1 MLSILARENAR
12 EAHKDLGLA
21 FWVEILGGGRIV
33 GKILSLKTHRII
45 PRKGKETTYCALR
58 KGEDTAKYTFVRQ
71 LLPDICYR

>member
-12 EAHKDLGLA
+12 EARKDLGLA

-33 GKILSLKTHRII
+33 EKILFLKTHHIK

-58 KGEDTAKYTFVRQ
+58 EGEHTAKYTFLRQ